1 MRQYALQKNIYKTGR
16 VVILCYLT
24 KELVFKPIK
33 LNVAFKY
40 DFKCYSETNFGHME
54 YIFDLDRQYTSSLGE
69 NLKKVGYYRVYPLH
83 AYKFNHSIL
92 KRSRCTCCICTVM
105 PVVQRFDQIARNSEI
120 IGLNKKSNIIQ
131 NSLNK
136 LYPLAK
142 T

>member
-1 MRQYALQKNIYKTGR
+1 MLCKKYYKTGR

-54 YIFDLDRQYTSSLGE
+54 YIFDLDRKYTSSLGE

-83 AYKFNHSIL
+83 A
-92 KRSRCTCCICTVM
+92 
-105 PVVQRFDQIARNSEI
+105 FDPET
-120 IGLNKKSNIIQ
+120 KSMH
-131 NSLNK
+131 L
-136 LYPLAK
+136 LYLYSNASCSK
-142 T
+142 V

>member
-1 MRQYALQKNIYKTGR
+1 
-16 VVILCYLT
+16 
-24 KELVFKPIK
+24 
-33 LNVAFKY
+33 
-40 DFKCYSETNFGHME
+40 ME

-69 NLKKVGYYRVYPLH
+69 NLKKLEIMH

-92 KRSRCTCCICTVM
+92 KLSRCTCSICTVM
-105 PVVQRFDQIARNSEI
+105 PVVQRFDQMACNYEI